1 MCESEQIRSD
11 RSASQTVRN
20 RWKREQEERKSN
32 EMILEKKKVSVRDD
46 GRESGRWR
54 RRPEDRRRGVEHAG

>member
-32 EMILEKKKVSVRDD
+32 GMILEKKKS
-46 GRESGRWR
+46 ECER
-54 RRPEDRRRGVEHAG
+54 RRERVRTMEEKTGR

>member
-54 RRPEDRRRGVEHAG
+54 RPEDRRRGVEHAG